1 MTCPKCGSTRIRASK
16 RATWKDAL
24 QRIQGRTAFRCQNC
38 HNRFFEAG
46 IEPTGLK
53 PKGSA
58 VKLIR
63 TRTKKKLAKKLVVF
77 SIFAV
82 AFIVFWLF
90 LRYLTTDRAP
100 ASDSMLTGVTTLHR
114 QA

>member
-1 MTCPKCGSTRIRASK
+1 M
-16 RATWKDAL
+16 L
-24 QRIQGRTAFRCQNC
+24 QKVQGRTAFRCQSC
-38 HNRFFEAG
+38 RNRFFEGQVA
-46 IEPTGLK
+46 PTGLK
-53 PKGSA
+53 SKGTS

-63 TRTKKKLAKKLVVF
+63 TRTKKKLAKKLVVV
-77 SIFAV
+77 SIFAA

-100 ASDSMLTGVTTLHR
+100 TSDSMVTSSSPLSL